1 MKVLVVEGEKRVV
14 RILERALKRIDQ
26 SIHIIGTIPAIFAS
40 AHWLEQHGVP
50 DIILM
55 SEGAVKEHQ
64 MIDLSQGKMN
74 ATVIFTVQS
83 DQFTFYAFRIGHLEH
98 LLPAAFLDRS
108 QEEEYTET
116 LPPPT
121 QTAIATAATM
131 ATTTSATQGIHTAW
145 RTRFLVKQGQKFA
158 SVETAAI
165 AYFFSEGRFI
175 FFKTLDGQKYLVEY
189 TLEELET
196 MLDPQLFFRI
206 NRSLLIAFKC
216 VEQIHPYFGNRLK
229 LFLDPAME
237 KEILV
242 SREKVNEFKK
252 WLGQ

>member
-14 RILERALKRIDQ
+14 RILERALKRIDH
-26 SIHIIGTIPAIFAS
+26 SIRIIGTVPAIFAS
-40 AHWLEQHGVP
+40 AHWLEQHGIP

-55 SEGAVKEHQ
+55 SERAVKEHHVA
-64 MIDLSQGKMN
+64 DLSNGKIN

-98 LLPAAFLDRS
+98 LLPAAFINRP
-108 QEEEYTET
+108 QEDAYTAT
-116 LPPPT
+116 LPAPA
-121 QTAIATAATM
+121 QT
-131 ATTTSATQGIHTAW
+131 ATTTTAAQTLHAAW

-158 SVETAAI
+158 SVETATI

-175 FFKTLDGQKYLVEY
+175 FFKTFDSQKYLVEY
-189 TLEELET
+189 TLEELES
-196 MLDPQLFFRI
+196 MLDPQQFFRI
-206 NRSLLIAFKC
+206 NRSLLIAFKS

-242 SREKVNEFKK
+242 SREKVNDFKR

>member
-1 MKVLVVEGEKRVV
+1 MKVLVVEEDKRVV
-14 RILERALKRIDQ
+14 RILERALKRIDG
-26 SIHIIGTIPAIFAS
+26 SIRIIGTIPAIFAS
-40 AHWLEQHGVP
+40 AHWLKQHGIP

-55 SEGAVKEHQ
+55 SEEAVKEHQ
-64 MIDLSQGKMN
+64 MIDLNGKIN

-98 LLPAAFLDRS
+98 LLPSAFMNRL
-108 QEEEYTET
+108 QEEGMAETLTAPASTET
-116 LPPPT
+116 M
-121 QTAIATAATM
+121 TAPVLQAP
-131 ATTTSATQGIHTAW
+131 W

-158 SVETAAI
+158 SVETATI

-175 FFKTLDGQKYLVEY
+175 FFKTFDGQKYLVEY

-196 MLDPQLFFRI
+196 MLDPQQFFRI
-206 NRSLLIAFKC
+206 NRSLLIAFKS

-237 KEILV
+237 KDILV
-242 SREKVNEFKK
+242 SREKVNDFKK

>member
-14 RILERALKRIDQ
+14 RKLERALKRIDQ
-26 SIHIIGTIPAIFAS
+26 SIHIIGTVPAIFAS

-55 SEGAVKEHQ
+55 SEDAVKEYQ
-64 MIDLSQGKMN
+64 VVDLSQGKMN

-98 LLPAAFLDRS
+98 LLPAAFMNRYL
-108 QEEEYTET
+108 EEAYTEI
-116 LPPPT
+116 LPPT
-121 QTAIATAATM
+121 QT
-131 ATTTSATQGIHTAW
+131 TTTTLQGMTTAW

-175 FFKTLDGQKYLVEY
+175 FFKTFDGQKYLVEY

-229 LFLDPAME
+229 LFLDPTME
-237 KEILV
+237 KDILV

>member
-26 SIHIIGTIPAIFAS
+26 SIRIIGTIPAIFAS
-40 AHWLEQHGVP
+40 AHWLEQHGIP

-64 MIDLSQGKMN
+64 IIDLSHGSIN

-83 DQFTFYAFRIGHLEH
+83 DQFTFYAFRISHLEH
-98 LLPAAFLDRS
+98 LLPAAFMNRS
-108 QEEEYTET
+108 AEEAYGET
-116 LPPPT
+116 LPPPV
-121 QTAIATAATM
+121 
-131 ATTTSATQGIHTAW
+131 HTATSDMQTVQAVW
-145 RTRFLVKQGQKFA
+145 RTRFLVRQGQKFA
-158 SVETAAI
+158 SVETPAI

-175 FFKTLDGQKYLVEY
+175 FFKTFDSQKYLVEY

-196 MLDPQLFFRI
+196 MLDPQQFFRI
-206 NRSLLIAFKC
+206 NRSLLIAFKS

-237 KEILV
+237 KDILV
-242 SREKVNEFKK
+242 SREKVNEFKR

>member
-14 RILERALKRIDQ
+14 RLLERALKKIDQ

-40 AHWLEQHGVP
+40 AHWLKQHGIP

-55 SEGAVKEHQ
+55 SERAVREHQ
-64 MIDLSQGKMN
+64 IADLSSGKIN

-83 DQFTFYAFRIGHLEH
+83 DQFTYYAFRLGHLEH
-98 LLPAAFLDRS
+98 LLPAAFMNRLP
-108 QEEEYTET
+108 EEAYTTT
-116 LPPPT
+116 LPM
-121 QTAIATAATM
+121 TAPAMTATAALAT
-131 ATTTSATQGIHTAW
+131 ATTVAPAVQAGW

-158 SVETAAI
+158 SIETSTI

-175 FFKTLDGQKYLVEY
+175 FFKTFDSQKYLVEY
-189 TLEELET
+189 TLEELES
-196 MLDPQLFFRI
+196 MLDPQQFFRI
-206 NRSLLIAFKC
+206 NRSLLIAFKS

-229 LFLDPAME
+229 LFLEPAME

-242 SREKVNEFKK
+242 SREKVNEFKR

>member
-26 SIHIIGTIPAIFAS
+26 SIRIIGTVPAIFSS
-40 AHWLEQHGVP
+40 AHWLQQHGVP

-55 SEGAVKEHQ
+55 SEEAAREHGI
-64 MIDLSQGKMN
+64 MDLSNGRIN

-83 DQFTFYAFRIGHLEH
+83 DQFTFYAFRLGHLGH
-98 LLPAAFLDRS
+98 LLPASF
-108 QEEEYTET
+108 TERT
-116 LPPPT
+116 PEDADADVLT
-121 QTAIATAATM
+121 ATAPPKAALGKVIQAT
-131 ATTTSATQGIHTAW
+131 W

-158 SVETAAI
+158 SVETTTI

-175 FFKTLDGQKYLVEY
+175 FFKTSDGQKFLVEY
-189 TLEELET
+189 TLEELEA
-196 MLDPQLFFRI
+196 MLDPQQFFRI
-206 NRSLLIAFKC
+206 NRSLLISFKS

-229 LFLDPAME
+229 LFLEPGME
-237 KEILV
+237 KDVLV
-242 SREKVNEFKK
+242 SREKVNDFKK

>member
-14 RILERALKRIDQ
+14 RLLERALKKIDH

-40 AHWLEQHGVP
+40 AHWLEQHGIP

-55 SEGAVKEHQ
+55 SERAVKEHQ
-64 MIDLSQGKMN
+64 IADLSSGKIN

-83 DQFTFYAFRIGHLEH
+83 DQFTFYAFRISHLEH
-98 LLPAAFLDRS
+98 LLPAAFMNRV
-108 QEEEYTET
+108 QEEAYTTT
-116 LPPPT
+116 LQLPE
-121 QTAIATAATM
+121 QAIEATAAV
-131 ATTTSATQGIHTAW
+131 ATTATSTLQTAW
-145 RTRFLVKQGQKFA
+145 RTRFLVRQGQKFA
-158 SVETAAI
+158 SIETTTI

-175 FFKTLDGQKYLVEY
+175 FFKTFDSQKYLVEY
-189 TLEELET
+189 TLEELES

-206 NRSLLIAFKC
+206 NRSLLIAFKS

-229 LFLDPAME
+229 LFLDPSME

-242 SREKVNEFKK
+242 SREKVNEFKR